1 MAFETPPCK
10 GCEDRHTACHD
21 HCMKYAQWKEKRQKV
36 TAAEKD
42 YNRKRREDFLHSEE
56 CRSPK
61 KKCVIGKTY
70 GRE

>member
-1 MAFETPPCK
+1 MVPNTPPCK

-21 HCMKYAQWKEKRQKV
+21 HCVKYAQWKEERQKA
-36 TAAEKD
+36 TAAEKE
-42 YNRKRREDFLHSEE
+42 YIRSRREDFLHSEE

-61 KKCVIGKTY
+61 KKHQFGKTY